1 MLVFLLTAFTLIAF
15 AANSVLCRL
24 ALQDGSID
32 PVSFTTIRIVSGTM
46 ALLLLAGM
54 NEQSKKGAKSK
65 GSWYS
70 AFALFSYAIAFSVAY
85 VSLSAGTGALVLFG
99 AVQITMLAAAFRRG
113 ERMQLMRWLGFAVAV
128 IGLVYLMMPG
138 LTAPDPIGAG
148 LMLVSGVAWGFYSI
162 AGKGVL
168 APIAM
173 TSGNFLR
180 AAPMALAASVI
191 ALAQIHIETSG
202 AVLALASGVVTSG
215 FGYVLWYRTLPLLT
229 TTQASIVQLL
239 VPALAAVGGVVF
251 IAEEVTLRL
260 LVASALILGGVAL
273 SVLRKPAGA

>member
-113 ERMQLMRWLGFAVAV
+113 ERMQLMRWL
-128 IGLVYLMMPG
+128 G